1 MKKDFYTRILSE
13 VFILLLIFTIAVII
27 YKRYNPF
34 VLPKIEWR
42 LIAILAFLG
51 FLLVLTKA
59 RRIDLFNIKI
69 SLKKKA
75 KTKTRKISKK
85 IDKKRIYN
93 ILRNFL
99 DIIRIILSQF
109 NNITLSLISWAR
121 KHPIK
126 AFILFLYLFF
136 LYKIYPSMTIHEFS
150 FFLLLL
156 YIPISIKL
164 KLDERI
170 PIAFALFLLII
181 SAIALAQGFENRAN
195 LIAIYVYYFLV
206 IGVILLFIDY
216 MKSSNIRS
224 SRFE

>member
-13 VFILLLIFTIAVII
+13 VFIFFIIFTIAVII

-34 VLPKIEWR
+34 VLPEIEWR
-42 LIAILAFLG
+42 LIVILAFLG
-51 FLLVLTKA
+51 FLLVLTKVI
-59 RRIDLFNIKI
+59 RIDLFNIKI
-69 SLKKKA
+69 SVKKKA

-85 IDKKRIYN
+85 IV
-93 ILRNFL
+93 
-99 DIIRIILSQF
+99 LSD
-109 NNITLSLISWAR
+109 ITLSLIAWAR
-121 KHPIK
+121 KHPIRT
-126 AFILFLYLFF
+126 ILFIVYLFF
-136 LYKIYPSMTIHEFS
+136 LYIIYPTMSIHDFS
-150 FFLLLL
+150 FFALLL

-181 SAIALAQGFENRAN
+181 SAIALAQGFEDRAN
-195 LIAIYVYYFLV
+195 LIAIYAYYFLV

-216 MKSSNIRS
+216 MKSSHIRS

>member
-1 MKKDFYTRILSE
+1 MRKDSYTRILSE

-34 VLPKIEWR
+34 VLPSIEWV
-42 LIAILAFLG
+42 LIMILAFLG
-51 FLLVLTKA
+51 FLLLLTKVI
-59 RRIDLFNIKI
+59 RIDLFDIKI
-69 SLKKKA
+69 SVKNR
-75 KTKTRKISKK
+75 TTT
-85 IDKKRIYN
+85 KKRKVYN
-93 ILRNFL
+93 
-99 DIIRIILSQF
+99 
-109 NNITLSLISWAR
+109 SLITWAR

-181 SAIALAQGFENRAN
+181 SAIALAQGFEDRAN